1 MNAAHNVGLW
11 IANDEGLYRLAL
23 NCIKHA
29 RNRDLAARTMFETLQ
44 ELGLDATPDGTRY
57 SVSTIRKAMVGL

>member
-1 MNAAHNVGLW
+1 MNAAARNVHLW

-23 NCIKHA
+23 NCIKYSRTRQMAAEKMLEALGGPDA
-29 RNRDLAARTMFETLQ
+29 R
-44 ELGLDATPDGTRY
+44 TPDGTRY